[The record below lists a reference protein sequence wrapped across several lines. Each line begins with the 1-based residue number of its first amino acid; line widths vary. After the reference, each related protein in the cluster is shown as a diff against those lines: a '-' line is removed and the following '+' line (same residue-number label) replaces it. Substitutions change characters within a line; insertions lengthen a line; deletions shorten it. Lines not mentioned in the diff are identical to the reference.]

1 MLVGWFDSVVLLKV
15 AVNPLALDHCLVG
28 LGQHS
33 ATMALASVPL
43 SFILLPFVVREDAVS
58 LLSVVDE
65 GAHVAITVV
74 PFERTLPVALPIEPI
89 AGVLVAVVMEQ
100 DPVSLLLPIDKL
112 ALVTVPVPVVKD
124 AIAVLLVVDV

>member
-1 MLVGWFDSVVLLKV
+1 MDSVALLKL
-15 AVNPLALDHCLVG
+15 AVDPLTVDQCLVG

-33 ATMALASVPL
+33 ATMALSSVPFT
-43 SFILLPFVVREDAVS
+43 FILLPFVVREDAVS

-112 ALVTVPVPVVKD
+112 ALVTVPIPVVKD